1 MRLYKSI
8 AGYGLL
14 KEIKMH
20 RSQKRSSQGFTLI
33 ELLVVIAII
42 AILAAILFPVFQK
55 VRENARRTVCT
66 SNMKQF
72 GLSILMYAQDNDEGL
87 MPASVDQWCIGPAT
101 MQANPGLLN
110 SDASLTNPAGRGPHV
125 FLAGYGAS
133 QGMYVCPDD
142 SGIGSDP
149 TVAPGYDASGFYNHV
164 ITNMSGRTYA
174 DAYGHS
180 YKFTKENYSLT
191 GCTGSGTNYNCFGG
205 IAITKKALV
214 VPLGA
219 AVGSDSLGNPYFSGP
234 GTATGSLPPAVMTL
248 NYFSVPAQTKL
259 FRDQNAPWQAPFK
272 TGQSRWHEGGANFA
286 FGDGHVKFLNY
297 TDALAP
303 AKTAKGTV
311 NEGNRFCD
319 GPTGAPFGGSSEACN
334 SAGVTR
340 AEFVN

>member
-1 MRLYKSI
+1 MPC
-8 AGYGLL
+8 
-14 KEIKMH
+14 
-20 RSQKRSSQGFTLI
+20 SQKRSLKSGFTLI

-55 VRENARRTVCT
+55 VRENARRTTCT

-72 GLSILMYAQDNDEGL
+72 GLSIIMYANDNDEGL

-142 SGIGSDP
+142 SGIGTDP
-149 TVAPGYDASGFYNHV
+149 KVAPGFDKTGTYNHV
-164 ITNMSGRTYA
+164 VTNMFGRTFA

-191 GCTGSGTNYNCFGG
+191 GCTGTYPNYNCFGG
-205 IAITKKALV
+205 IAITKTALV
-214 VPLGA
+214 VPLGGVA
-219 AVGSDSLGNPYFSGP
+219 GVDSLGNPYFSGP
-234 GTATGSLPPAVMTL
+234 GAVAGTLPPAVMTL

-259 FRDQNAPWQAPFK
+259 FRDQNAPWQVSGLPA
-272 TGQSRWHEGGANFA
+272 GQSRWHEGGANFA
-286 FGDGHVKFLNY
+286 FADGHVKFLNY

-303 AKTAKGTV
+303 VKIAGKIT
-311 NEGNRFCD
+311 ESNRFCD
-319 GPTGAPFGGSSEACN
+319 GPTGSPFGSSSESCN

-340 AEFVN
+340 AEFIN